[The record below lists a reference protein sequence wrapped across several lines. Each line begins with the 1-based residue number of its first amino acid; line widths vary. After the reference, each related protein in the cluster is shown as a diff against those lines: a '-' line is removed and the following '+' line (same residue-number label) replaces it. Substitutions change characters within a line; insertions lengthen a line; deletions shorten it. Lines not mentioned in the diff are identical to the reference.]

1 MAEPVTYKD
10 YLGIPRKLIPRY
22 PMIDEELCTNCG
34 LCVEARKNG
43 AYGSCENGSRVIVA
57 DPYACEVYCE
67 SCRFQC
73 TVGAI
78 GFPNR
83 KFVKLVIMDLRSQ
96 YPPSE

>member
-10 YLGIPRKLIPRY
+10 YLGIPRKLIPWY
-22 PMIDEELCTNCG
+22 PTIDEELCTNCG
-34 LCVEARKNG
+34 LCVEACKHG
-43 AYGSCENGSRVIVA
+43 AYAFCENSSRVIVA

-73 TVGAI
+73 AVGAI
-78 GFPNR
+78 GFPDR
-83 KFVKLVIMDLRSQ
+83 RSVKLVIKDLRLQ